1 MNEETA
7 PSEPTETTETAG
19 TPSKDARTWG
29 MACHLIAL
37 CGIIIPFGSVLG
49 PIVIWVIKK
58 NDDPFI
64 DDQGKEAVNFQLT
77 VLIAFIVS
85 LIMMLVVIG
94 FLLMVVVAIY
104 AIVMAIIASM
114 KANEGVTYR
123 YPYTIRFIK

>member
-7 PSEPTETTETAG
+7 PSEPTETTEATG

-85 LIMMLVVIG
+85 AIMMLVVIG
-94 FLLMVVVAIY
+94 FLLMIAVAIY
-104 AIVMAIIASM
+104 ALVMVIIASM
-114 KANEGVTYR
+114 KANEGIAYR